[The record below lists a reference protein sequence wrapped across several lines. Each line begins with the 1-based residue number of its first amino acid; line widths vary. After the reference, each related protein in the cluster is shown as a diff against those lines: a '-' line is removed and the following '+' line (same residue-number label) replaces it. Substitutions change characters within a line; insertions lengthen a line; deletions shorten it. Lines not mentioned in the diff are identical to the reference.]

1 MSEYNESLAR
11 KTLSRTLE
19 PVMKIGYMD
28 GASDG
33 QTATFQDS
41 FNVGYKQG
49 FTIGVELGFREAM
62 SSVCQEK
69 IALPELE
76 DQRKINCQICTNGVN
91 AQDNIGNLYNI
102 QQEKNTEYLHRCSTI
117 N

>member
-1 MSEYNESLAR
+1 MTEYNESISR

-19 PVMKIGYMD
+19 PVTKIGYMD

-49 FTIGVELGFREAM
+49 FVFGVELGFREAM
-62 SSVCQEK
+62 SSVRQEESG
-69 IALPELE
+69 LPNLG
-76 DQRKINCQICTNGVN
+76 DQRKINCQICTKGAN

-102 QQEKNTEYLHRCSTI
+102 QQEKNTEFFLR
-117 N
+117 